1 MKKFRLINEKVITV
15 FLCSMITLFAFSSFL
30 SNVDKEVLSNMFSSV
45 NMIEE
50 EAKEEFV
57 DSISELSKEN
67 NVTKRVIVYD
77 GMTMSELT
85 EKLNRSLKSTIAGK
99 GDIFASYSLERG
111 VDPYLAVSIMLLETG
126 CNWSCS
132 SLMRRCN
139 NVGGQKG
146 SPSCDGG
153 SYKSYPSLDEGIK
166 GFIDNI
172 ADNYYAYGLTT
183 PEAMNK
189 KYAASDMWAIKV
201 NTGGNSSHNNVEP
214 YTVTYM
220 YKRIKL
226 KT

>member
-57 DSISELSKEN
+57 DSISELSKEK

-99 GDIFASYSLERG
+99 GDVFASYSLERG

-132 SLMRRCN
+132 SLMRKCN

-166 GFIDNI
+166 GFVDNI

-189 KYAASDMWAIKV
+189 KYAASNMWAIKV
-201 NTGGNSSHNNVEP
+201 NNYISSV
-214 YTVTYM
+214 
-220 YKRIKL
+220 KAK
-226 KT
+226 

>member
-50 EAKEEFV
+50 DTKEEFV

-132 SLMRRCN
+132 SLMRKCN

-189 KYAASDMWAIKV
+189 KYAASNMWAIKV
-201 NTGGNSSHNNVEP
+201 NNYISSV
-214 YTVTYM
+214 
-220 YKRIKL
+220 KAK
-226 KT
+226 

>member
-1 MKKFRLINEKVITV
+1 MNVFKYINEKVMTV
-15 FLCSMITLFAFSSFL
+15 FTCSMLTLFAFSSFL
-30 SNVDKEVLSNMFSSV
+30 SNIDKESLENIFSSV
-45 NMIEE
+45 NMAQEE
-50 EAKEEFV
+50 EIIKI
-57 DSISELSKEN
+57 DSIAELKKEG
-67 NVTKRVIVYD
+67 NVTKKVIVYD

-99 GDIFASYSLERG
+99 GDVFASYSLERG

-132 SLMRRCN
+132 SLMRKCN

-153 SYKSYPSLDEGIK
+153 SYRAYPSLDEGIK

-189 KYAASDMWAIKV
+189 KYAESNMWAIKV
-201 NTGGNSSHNNVEP
+201 NNYISSV
-214 YTVTYM
+214 
-220 YKRIKL
+220 KAK
-226 KT
+226 

>member
-1 MKKFRLINEKVITV
+1 MNVFKYINEKVMTV
-15 FLCSMITLFAFSSFL
+15 FTCSMLTLFAFSSFL
-30 SNVDKEVLSNMFSSV
+30 SNIDKESLKNIFSSV
-45 NMIEE
+45 NMTQEE
-50 EAKEEFV
+50 EIIKI
-57 DSISELSKEN
+57 DSIAELKKEG
-67 NVTKRVIVYD
+67 NVTKKVIVYD
-77 GMTMSELT
+77 GMTLNELT

-99 GDIFASYSLERG
+99 GDVFASYSLERG

-132 SLMRRCN
+132 SLMRKCN

-153 SYKSYPSLDEGIK
+153 SYRAYPSLDEGIK

-189 KYAASDMWAIKV
+189 KYAESNMWAIKV
-201 NTGGNSSHNNVEP
+201 NNYISSV
-214 YTVTYM
+214 
-220 YKRIKL
+220 KAK
-226 KT
+226 

>member
-1 MKKFRLINEKVITV
+1 MKKFRLINEKVMTV

-50 EAKEEFV
+50 DTKEEFV

-132 SLMRRCN
+132 SLMRKCN

-153 SYKSYPSLDEGIK
+153 SYKSYSSLDEGIK

-189 KYAASDMWAIKV
+189 KYAASNMWAIKV
-201 NTGGNSSHNNVEP
+201 NNYISSV
-214 YTVTYM
+214 
-220 YKRIKL
+220 KAK
-226 KT
+226 

>member
-50 EAKEEFV
+50 ETKEEFV

-77 GMTMSELT
+77 GMTMSELA

-132 SLMRRCN
+132 SLMRKCN

-189 KYAASDMWAIKV
+189 KYAASNMWAIKV
-201 NTGGNSSHNNVEP
+201 NNYISSV
-214 YTVTYM
+214 
-220 YKRIKL
+220 KAK
-226 KT
+226 

>member
-99 GDIFASYSLERG
+99 GDVFASYSLERG

-132 SLMRRCN
+132 SLMRKCN

-201 NTGGNSSHNNVEP
+201 NNYILSV
-214 YTVTYM
+214 
-220 YKRIKL
+220 KAK
-226 KT
+226 

>member
-50 EAKEEFV
+50 DTKEEFV

-77 GMTMSELT
+77 GMTMSELA

-99 GDIFASYSLERG
+99 GDVFASYSLERG

-132 SLMRRCN
+132 SLMRKCN

-201 NTGGNSSHNNVEP
+201 NNYISSV
-214 YTVTYM
+214 
-220 YKRIKL
+220 KAK
-226 KT
+226 

>member
-1 MKKFRLINEKVITV
+1 MNVFKYINEKVMTV
-15 FLCSMITLFAFSSFL
+15 FTCSMLTLFAFSSFL
-30 SNVDKEVLSNMFSSV
+30 SNIDKESLKNIFSSV
-45 NMIEE
+45 NMTQEE
-50 EAKEEFV
+50 EIIKI
-57 DSISELSKEN
+57 DSIAELKKEG
-67 NVTKRVIVYD
+67 NVTKKVIVYD
-77 GMTMSELT
+77 GMTMSELA

-99 GDIFASYSLERG
+99 GDVFASYSLERG

-132 SLMRRCN
+132 SLMRKCN

-183 PEAMNK
+183 PESMNK
-189 KYAASDMWAIKV
+189 KYAESNMWAIKV
-201 NTGGNSSHNNVEP
+201 NNYISSV
-214 YTVTYM
+214 
-220 YKRIKL
+220 KAK
-226 KT
+226 

>member
-50 EAKEEFV
+50 ETKEEFV

-67 NVTKRVIVYD
+67 NVTTRVIVYD
-77 GMTMSELT
+77 GMTMSELA

-132 SLMRRCN
+132 SLMRKCN

-201 NTGGNSSHNNVEP
+201 NNYISSV
-214 YTVTYM
+214 
-220 YKRIKL
+220 KAK
-226 KT
+226 

>member
-1 MKKFRLINEKVITV
+1 MKKFRLINDKVISV

-50 EAKEEFV
+50 ETKEEFV

-132 SLMRRCN
+132 SLMRKCN

-153 SYKSYPSLDEGIK
+153 SYKSYSSLDEGIK

-201 NTGGNSSHNNVEP
+201 NNYISSV
-214 YTVTYM
+214 
-220 YKRIKL
+220 KAK
-226 KT
+226 

>member
-1 MKKFRLINEKVITV
+1 MNVFKYINEKVMTV
-15 FLCSMITLFAFSSFL
+15 FTCSMLTLFAFSSFL
-30 SNVDKEVLSNMFSSV
+30 SNIDKDSLKNIFSSV
-45 NMIEE
+45 NMTQEE
-50 EAKEEFV
+50 EIIKIDSIAELKKEE
-57 DSISELSKEN
+57 
-67 NVTKRVIVYD
+67 NVTKKVIVYD
-77 GMTMSELT
+77 GMTLNELT

-99 GDIFASYSLERG
+99 GDVFASYSLERG

-132 SLMRRCN
+132 SLMRKCN

-153 SYKSYPSLDEGIK
+153 SYRAYPSLDEGIK

-189 KYAASDMWAIKV
+189 KYAESNMWAIKV
-201 NTGGNSSHNNVEP
+201 NNYISSV
-214 YTVTYM
+214 
-220 YKRIKL
+220 KAK
-226 KT
+226 

>member
-189 KYAASDMWAIKV
+189 KYASSDMWAIKV
-201 NTGGNSSHNNVEP
+201 NNYISSV
-214 YTVTYM
+214 
-220 YKRIKL
+220 KAK
-226 KT
+226 

>member
-1 MKKFRLINEKVITV
+1 MNVFKYINEKVMTV
-15 FLCSMITLFAFSSFL
+15 FTCSMLTLFAFSSFL
-30 SNVDKEVLSNMFSSV
+30 SNIDKDALKNIFSSV
-45 NMIEE
+45 NMTQEE
-50 EAKEEFV
+50 EIIKI
-57 DSISELSKEN
+57 DSIAELKKEG
-67 NVTKRVIVYD
+67 NVTKKVIVYD
-77 GMTMSELT
+77 GMTLNELT

-99 GDIFASYSLERG
+99 GDVFASYSLERG

-132 SLMRRCN
+132 SLMRKCN

-153 SYKSYPSLDEGIK
+153 SYRAYPSLDEGIK

-189 KYAASDMWAIKV
+189 KYAESNMWAIKV
-201 NTGGNSSHNNVEP
+201 NNYISSV
-214 YTVTYM
+214 
-220 YKRIKL
+220 KAK
-226 KT
+226 

>member
-1 MKKFRLINEKVITV
+1 MEKFRLINEKVITV

-57 DSISELSKEN
+57 DSISELSKEK

-99 GDIFASYSLERG
+99 GDVFASYSLERG

-189 KYAASDMWAIKV
+189 KYAASNMWAIKV
-201 NTGGNSSHNNVEP
+201 NNYISSV
-214 YTVTYM
+214 
-220 YKRIKL
+220 KAK
-226 KT
+226 

>member
-1 MKKFRLINEKVITV
+1 MEKFRLINEKVITA

-30 SNVDKEVLSNMFSSV
+30 SNVDKEVLSNIFSSV
-45 NMIEE
+45 GMIEE
-50 EAKEEFV
+50 EAKEEFA
-57 DSISELSKEN
+57 DTILELEKEN
-67 NVTKRVIVYD
+67 NVTKKVIVYD
-77 GMTMSELT
+77 GMTMSELS

-132 SLMRRCN
+132 SLMRKCN

-189 KYAASDMWAIKV
+189 KYAASNMWAVKV
-201 NTGGNSSHNNVEP
+201 NNYISSV
-214 YTVTYM
+214 
-220 YKRIKL
+220 KAK
-226 KT
+226 

>member
-132 SLMRRCN
+132 SLMRKCN

-153 SYKSYPSLDEGIK
+153 SYKSYSSLDEGIK

-189 KYAASDMWAIKV
+189 KYAASNMWAIKV
-201 NTGGNSSHNNVEP
+201 NNYISSV
-214 YTVTYM
+214 
-220 YKRIKL
+220 KAK
-226 KT
+226 

>member
-1 MKKFRLINEKVITV
+1 MNVFKYINEKVMTV
-15 FLCSMITLFAFSSFL
+15 FTCSMLTLFAFSSFL
-30 SNVDKEVLSNMFSSV
+30 SNIDKESLENIFSSV
-45 NMIEE
+45 NMAQEE
-50 EAKEEFV
+50 EIIKI
-57 DSISELSKEN
+57 DSIAELKKEG
-67 NVTKRVIVYD
+67 NVTKKVIVYD
-77 GMTMSELT
+77 GMTLNELT

-99 GDIFASYSLERG
+99 GDVFASYSLERG

-132 SLMRRCN
+132 SLMRKCN

-189 KYAASDMWAIKV
+189 KYAESDMWAIKV
-201 NTGGNSSHNNVEP
+201 NNYISSV
-214 YTVTYM
+214 
-220 YKRIKL
+220 KAK
-226 KT
+226 

>member
-57 DSISELSKEN
+57 DSISELSKEK

-99 GDIFASYSLERG
+99 GDVFASYSLERG

-132 SLMRRCN
+132 SLMRKCN

-153 SYKSYPSLDEGIK
+153 SYKSYSSLDEGIK

-201 NTGGNSSHNNVEP
+201 NNYISSV
-214 YTVTYM
+214 
-220 YKRIKL
+220 KAK
-226 KT
+226 

>member
-1 MKKFRLINEKVITV
+1 MEKFRLINEKVITV

-50 EAKEEFV
+50 ETKEEFV

-146 SPSCDGG
+146 SPYCDGG

-189 KYAASDMWAIKV
+189 KYAASNMWAIKV
-201 NTGGNSSHNNVEP
+201 NNYISSV
-214 YTVTYM
+214 
-220 YKRIKL
+220 KAK
-226 KT
+226 

>member
-1 MKKFRLINEKVITV
+1 MKKFRLINEKVMTV

-30 SNVDKEVLSNMFSSV
+30 SNVDKEVLGNIFSSV
-45 NMIEE
+45 GMIEE

-57 DSISELSKEN
+57 DTISELSKEN

-99 GDIFASYSLERG
+99 GDVFASYSLERG

-132 SLMRRCN
+132 SLMRKCN

-189 KYAASDMWAIKV
+189 KYAASNMWAIKV
-201 NTGGNSSHNNVEP
+201 NNYISSV
-214 YTVTYM
+214 
-220 YKRIKL
+220 KAK
-226 KT
+226 

>member
-57 DSISELSKEN
+57 DSISELSKEKN
-67 NVTKRVIVYD
+67 ITKRVIVYD

-99 GDIFASYSLERG
+99 GDVFASYSLERG

-132 SLMRRCN
+132 SLMRKCN

-201 NTGGNSSHNNVEP
+201 NNYISSV
-214 YTVTYM
+214 
-220 YKRIKL
+220 KAK
-226 KT
+226 

>member
-57 DSISELSKEN
+57 DSISELSKEK

-99 GDIFASYSLERG
+99 GDVFASYSLERG

-132 SLMRRCN
+132 SLMRKCN

-189 KYAASDMWAIKV
+189 KYAASNMWAIKV
-201 NTGGNSSHNNVEP
+201 NNYISSV
-214 YTVTYM
+214 
-220 YKRIKL
+220 KAK
-226 KT
+226 

>member
-50 EAKEEFV
+50 DTKEEFV

-99 GDIFASYSLERG
+99 GDVFASYSLERG

-132 SLMRRCN
+132 SLMRKCN

-201 NTGGNSSHNNVEP
+201 NNYISSV
-214 YTVTYM
+214 
-220 YKRIKL
+220 KAK
-226 KT
+226 

>member
-50 EAKEEFV
+50 ETKEEFV

-132 SLMRRCN
+132 SLMRKCN

-189 KYAASDMWAIKV
+189 KYAASNMWAIKV
-201 NTGGNSSHNNVEP
+201 NN
-214 YTVTYM
+214 Y
-220 YKRIKL
+220 IKL
-226 KT
+226 NFN

>member
-50 EAKEEFV
+50 DTKEEFV

-201 NTGGNSSHNNVEP
+201 NNYISSV
-214 YTVTYM
+214 
-220 YKRIKL
+220 KAK
-226 KT
+226 

>member
-50 EAKEEFV
+50 EKKEEFV

-77 GMTMSELT
+77 GMTKSELA

-132 SLMRRCN
+132 SLMRKCN

-201 NTGGNSSHNNVEP
+201 NNYISSV
-214 YTVTYM
+214 
-220 YKRIKL
+220 KAK
-226 KT
+226 

>member
-1 MKKFRLINEKVITV
+1 MTKFRLINEKVITV

-189 KYAASDMWAIKV
+189 KYAASNMWAIKV
-201 NTGGNSSHNNVEP
+201 NNYISSV
-214 YTVTYM
+214 
-220 YKRIKL
+220 KAK
-226 KT
+226 

>member
-1 MKKFRLINEKVITV
+1 MEICF
-15 FLCSMITLFAFSSFL
+15 
-30 SNVDKEVLSNMFSSV
+30 
-45 NMIEE
+45 
-50 EAKEEFV
+50 
-57 DSISELSKEN
+57 DSIAELKKEG
-67 NVTKRVIVYD
+67 NVTKKVIVYD
-77 GMTMSELT
+77 GMTLNELT

-99 GDIFASYSLERG
+99 GDVFASYSLERG

-132 SLMRRCN
+132 SLMRKCN

-153 SYKSYPSLDEGIK
+153 SYRAYPSLDEGIK

-189 KYAASDMWAIKV
+189 KYAESNMWAIKV
-201 NTGGNSSHNNVEP
+201 NNYISSV
-214 YTVTYM
+214 
-220 YKRIKL
+220 KAK
-226 KT
+226 

>member
-1 MKKFRLINEKVITV
+1 MEKFRLINEKVITV

-67 NVTKRVIVYD
+67 NVTKRVILYY

-189 KYAASDMWAIKV
+189 KYAASNMWAIKV
-201 NTGGNSSHNNVEP
+201 NNYISSV
-214 YTVTYM
+214 
-220 YKRIKL
+220 KAK
-226 KT
+226 

>member
-1 MKKFRLINEKVITV
+1 MEKFRLINEKVITV

-57 DSISELSKEN
+57 DSLSELSKEN

-132 SLMRRCN
+132 SLMRKCN

-189 KYAASDMWAIKV
+189 KYAASNMWAIKV
-201 NTGGNSSHNNVEP
+201 NNYISSV
-214 YTVTYM
+214 
-220 YKRIKL
+220 KAK
-226 KT
+226 

>member
-1 MKKFRLINEKVITV
+1 MEKFRLINEKVITV

-189 KYAASDMWAIKV
+189 KYAASNMWAIKV
-201 NTGGNSSHNNVEP
+201 NNYISSVKAN
-214 YTVTYM
+214 
-220 YKRIKL
+220 
-226 KT
+226 

>member
-1 MKKFRLINEKVITV
+1 MEKFRLINEKVITV

-57 DSISELSKEN
+57 DSISELSKEK

-85 EKLNRSLKSTIAGK
+85 EKLNRSIKSTIAGK
-99 GDIFASYSLERG
+99 GDVFASYSLERG

-201 NTGGNSSHNNVEP
+201 NNYISSV
-214 YTVTYM
+214 
-220 YKRIKL
+220 KAK
-226 KT
+226 

>member
-1 MKKFRLINEKVITV
+1 M

-30 SNVDKEVLSNMFSSV
+30 SNVDKEVLGNIFSSV
-45 NMIEE
+45 GMIEE

-57 DSISELSKEN
+57 DTISELSKEN

-189 KYAASDMWAIKV
+189 KYAASNMWAIKV
-201 NTGGNSSHNNVEP
+201 NNYISSV
-214 YTVTYM
+214 
-220 YKRIKL
+220 KAK
-226 KT
+226 

>member
-1 MKKFRLINEKVITV
+1 
-15 FLCSMITLFAFSSFL
+15 
-30 SNVDKEVLSNMFSSV
+30 MFSSV

-99 GDIFASYSLERG
+99 GDVFASYSLERG

-132 SLMRRCN
+132 SLMRKCN

-189 KYAASDMWAIKV
+189 KYAASNMWAIKV
-201 NTGGNSSHNNVEP
+201 NNYISSV
-214 YTVTYM
+214 
-220 YKRIKL
+220 KAK
-226 KT
+226 